1 MQSSIYSYAFWS
13 QPASSPNPCEGAVFE
28 ATDPDGKEVIEGELF
43 ATMLQAVGIL
53 HINHYQFG
61 QRPIPLV
68 NYGIEPIRQIL
79 T

>member
-1 MQSSIYSYAFWS
+1 MAGCGVQ
-13 QPASSPNPCEGAVFE
+13 EGAVFG
-28 ATDPDGKEVIEGELF
+28 ATDPDGKEVIEGEVGAGELF
-43 ATMLQAVGIL
+43 ATMLQAVGIPYTK
-53 HINHYQFG
+53 HYQFG

>member
-1 MQSSIYSYAFWS
+1 
-13 QPASSPNPCEGAVFE
+13 
-28 ATDPDGKEVIEGELF
+28 VIEGEVGAGELF
-43 ATMLQAVGIL
+43 ATMLQAVGIP
-53 HINHYQFG
+53 HTKHYQFG